1 MPARLFSIIK
11 NSLLHVLLTLLIA
24 FFLLGCSA
32 SGPGPVR
39 VGILHSLS
47 GTMAGSER
55 PVVDAALF
63 AIQELNEK
71 GGVLGR
77 RIEPVVADGKSDTAV
92 FVSEAERLIRD
103 EGVAAIFGVWTSA
116 HRKAVKNIVEEY
128 DSLLFYPLQYEG
140 IEQSRNIIYLGPTP
154 NQQIIPAVEWCY
166 RFIGPRMFLVGSDYV
181 FPRIANIIIR
191 DELAEFGVDAVGE
204 EYVPLGSVDFE
215 TVVQKILT
223 SKPDVILNTLNGD
236 SNRAFF
242 AALEAA
248 GIRANVTPVMSF
260 SVGESELRKL
270 GITQLAGNYSA
281 WSYFQSI
288 DSSTNRGFLERFQS
302 RFARDNVIGDPMQ
315 ASYMGVHLWAKAVE
329 SAGSFKPGDVKPAM
343 YDKSFSTARGT
354 VRIDSLNQ
362 HLWQIARIGRFRK
375 DGQFE
380 IIWESDILPPVN
392 YPATRARTA
401 WEKLLQELYRG
412 WGGSWI
418 SPKKR

>member
-1 MPARLFSIIK
+1 MPARLFSNVK
-11 NSLLHVLLTLLIA
+11 NGLSRVSLNLLVV

-32 SGPGPVR
+32 SDPGPVR

-47 GTMAGSER
+47 GTMAGSET
-55 PVVDAALF
+55 PLVEATLY

-116 HRKAVKNIVEEY
+116 HRKAVKDVVEEY

-140 IEQSRNIIYLGPTP
+140 IEQSQNIIYLGPTP

-166 RFIGPRMFLVGSDYV
+166 RFIGPRMFLVGSDYI
-181 FPRIANIIIR
+181 FPRIARQSRGPPLVVI
-191 DELAEFGVDAVGE
+191 GVDAVGE

-215 TVVQKILT
+215 TVVQKILA
-223 SKPDVILNTLNGD
+223 SKPDVILNTVNGD

-248 GIRANVTPVMSF
+248 GIGVDMAPVMSF
-260 SVGESELRKL
+260 SIGEPEFRKL
-270 GITQLAGNYSA
+270 GITRLAGNYSA

-288 DSSTNRGFLERFQS
+288 DSSTNRGFLERFRS
-302 RFARDNVIGDPMQ
+302 RFARDNIIGDPMQ
-315 ASYMGVHLWAKAVE
+315 AAYMGVRLWARAVE
-329 SAGSFKPGDVKPAM
+329 NSGSFKPGDVKPAM
-343 YDKSFSTARGT
+343 FEKSISTARGM
-354 VRIDSLNQ
+354 VRVDSSNQ
-362 HLWQIARIGRFRK
+362 HLWQIARIGRFGK
-375 DGQFE
+375 DGRFE
-380 IIWESDILPPVN
+380 IVWESDVLPPVN
-392 YPATRARTA
+392 YPASRERTA
-401 WEKLLQELYRG
+401 WEKLLQDLYRG

-418 SPKKR
+418 SPEKH